1 MARQTKMEKLFLHA
15 ARMLNSTLEYEAL
28 MKLVMELTAEAT
40 NAEAAM
46 VYRID
51 RQIEIVK
58 ARYCDCINPDVKYFT
73 LPKGKGIIGWVAEN
87 REPAIVNDVS
97 LDDRFFRPIEEHTEV
112 SFKSVLAVPL
122 IGRGQMIGVVEA
134 VNKRDGL
141 FSDEDLD
148 TLVGLANQFAVAIDN
163 ANLYRSAK
171 REATERRLLYE
182 VGKKL
187 SSTLNVDT
195 VLKLI
200 LNSLRQVVGFDAG
213 GVYLID
219 NKNHELTTAYAE
231 GYGDES
237 DKYTNLKFGQGL
249 VGWVAR
255 TGESIIVPDVA
266 TDDRYV
272 NAHPQTK
279 SEIVTPLKIDGSV
292 IGVMTLESNRLSAY
306 DEKSLELLT
315 TFASQAA
322 ISLERAVLHNK
333 MLESRR
339 IEEQLAIA
347 RQIQLSFLPKDKPDF
362 GGYDIT
368 GVNIPSG
375 EVGGDYYDFIK
386 IIENQTGIAIADVS
400 GKGIPAAII
409 MASFRASLIAEI
421 KNNFAIRTICQ
432 KVNHLLY
439 ESVEIGNFV
448 TAFYGVLDSK
458 NDIFT
463 FANCGHNRPIHIK
476 NNGDVSMLKEGGPAL
491 GVVPDAVY
499 EERPIFLQAGD
510 LIFFYTDAVTETA
523 NESGLQFGENKLI
536 NILLD
541 NRHLPA
547 GEIRQAVYAQLV
559 SFASEA
565 GILDDLT
572 MIVLKKL

>member
-15 ARMLNSTLEYEAL
+15 ARMLNSTLEYEEL
-28 MKLVMELTAEAT
+28 MKLVLELTAEAT
-40 NAEAAM
+40 DAEAAM

-51 RQIEIVK
+51 RHIEIVK
-58 ARYCDCINPDVKYFT
+58 ARYCDCINPEVKYFT

-87 REPAIVNDVS
+87 KEPVIVNDVS
-97 LDDRFFRPIEEHTEV
+97 IDNRFFKPIEENAGV
-112 SFKSVLAVPL
+112 SFKSILAVPL

-141 FSDEDLD
+141 FDDEDLD

-163 ANLYRSAK
+163 ANLYRNAT

-219 NKNHELTTAYAE
+219 NKNNELTTAYAE
-231 GYGDES
+231 GYGNES
-237 DKYTNLKFGQGL
+237 DKFTNLKFGQGL

-255 TGESIIVPDVA
+255 TGESVIVPDV
-266 TDDRYV
+266 TSDKRYV

-279 SEIVTPLKIDGSV
+279 SEIVTPLKIDGTV

-347 RQIQLSFLPKDKPDF
+347 RQIQLSFLPKDKPDL

-432 KVNHLLY
+432 KVNRLVF
-439 ESVEIGNFV
+439 ESVETGNFV

-463 FANCGHNRPIHIK
+463 FANCGHNQPIHIK

-491 GVVPDAVY
+491 GVIPDALY
-499 EERPIFLQAGD
+499 EERPIFLQKGD

-523 NESGLQFGENKLI
+523 NDAGVQFGEERLL
-536 NILLD
+536 NILLES
-541 NRHLPA
+541 RLLSA
-547 GEIRQAVYAQLV
+547 GEIRQAVYGQLV
-559 SFASEA
+559 SFASED

-572 MIVLKKL
+572 MIVLKKK